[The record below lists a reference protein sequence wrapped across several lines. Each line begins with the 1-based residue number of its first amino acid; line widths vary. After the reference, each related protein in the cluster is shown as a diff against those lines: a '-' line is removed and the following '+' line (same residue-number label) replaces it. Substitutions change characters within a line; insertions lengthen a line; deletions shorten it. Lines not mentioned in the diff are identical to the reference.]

1 MVPQN
6 VIWPTFSPY
15 PTISGGDFLPIVPG
29 GREERQRCKFA
40 IFIRPKSD
48 HCLALS
54 VTVKGRGKKTIS
66 IFRN

>member
-48 HCLALS
+48 HCLAFLLRHS
-54 VTVKGRGKKTIS
+54 VLVVRLD
-66 IFRN
+66 